1 MQPAAVGHHG
11 LRKVVAIL
19 AQALDLHRVKGP
31 DHSLA
36 FLHQAYKAA
45 QAACY
50 HPQKQWTYG
59 WPLLGLEDPDG
70 VQQPGFIPFGARR
83 AGRLPSRPGDAPPAD
98 GVAGVRLLRSRERAR
113 KRRRVNPLRRR
124 RRVPGREAHRAA
136 PGGRGQAPGRAGE
149 AEEGAGGARR
159 GRLAM
164 EGAQALTFS
173 QKKDPG
179 DVLFRNISQSAARVI
194 MSTVH
199 DGKHVAPTQL
209 PSQLLWIQP
218 GLAAS
223 GQVASKCNVGRLLTG
238 REALMMQG
246 YPVPLVKEAVA
257 TTSESLMA
265 DLAGNGMAVPVVLAI
280 LVSASISL
288 SWRNSDAS
296 EARQSTSEELES
308 VTALLSMFASSAA
321 AEDDANLR
329 PKMAKA
335 A

>member
-1 MQPAAVGHHG
+1 MWFANSRVTCVYRQIDQVFVTFCACVSACQRAAPCASGVLLDDDDPAVAAELERRLQASGRVTEGAWSEAALKSHIDLYRSHG
-11 LRKVVAIL
+11 LR
-19 AQALDLHRVKGP
+19 
-31 DHSLA
+31 
-36 FLHQAYKAA
+36 
-45 QAACY
+45 
-50 HPQKQWTYG
+50 W
-59 WPLLGLEDPDG
+59 
-70 VQQPGFIPFGARR
+70 
-83 AGRLPSRPGDAPPAD
+83 
-98 GVAGVRLLRSRERAR
+98 
-113 KRRRVNPLRRR
+113 
-124 RRVPGREAHRAA
+124 
-136 PGGRGQAPGRAGE
+136 GE
-149 AEEGAGGARR
+149 ATEGSLKSRWFATMTPQQRDT
-159 GRLAM
+159 
-164 EGAQALTFS
+164 LTFS

-223 GQVASKCNVGRLLTG
+223 GQVDSKCNVGRLLLG

-265 DLAGNGMAVPVVLAI
+265 DLAGNGMAVPVFLAI

-308 VTALLSMFASSAA
+308 ATALLSMFASLAA

-329 PKMAKA
+329 PKRAKTA
-335 A
+335 

>member
-1 MQPAAVGHHG
+1 M
-11 LRKVVAIL
+11 
-19 AQALDLHRVKGP
+19 
-31 DHSLA
+31 
-36 FLHQAYKAA
+36 
-45 QAACY
+45 
-50 HPQKQWTYG
+50 T
-59 WPLLGLEDPDG
+59 PL
-70 VQQPGFIPFGARR
+70 Q
-83 AGRLPSRPGDAPPAD
+83 
-98 GVAGVRLLRSRERAR
+98 
-113 KRRRVNPLRRR
+113 
-124 RRVPGREAHRAA
+124 
-136 PGGRGQAPGRAGE
+136 RGT
-149 AEEGAGGARR
+149 
-159 GRLAM
+159 
-164 EGAQALTFS
+164 LTFS

-223 GQVASKCNVGRLLTG
+223 GQVASKCNVGRLLLG

-246 YPVPLVKEAVA
+246 YPVPHVKEAVNTA
-257 TTSESLMA
+257 SEALLA

-308 VTALLSMFASSAA
+308 ATALLSMFASSAA

-329 PKMAKA
+329 PKRAKTA
-335 A
+335 